1 MECISVIIPVYK
13 TEAYLKRCIDSILAQ
28 TWTNL
33 QIIAVD
39 DGSPD
44 RSGAILDEYAKR
56 DSRVTVIHQEN
67 KGVSAARNAGLAAA
81 VGDYIGFVDSD
92 DALAPDMY
100 EVLIRLA
107 KEHNAPIAHC
117 GYQRISPDGSTKE
130 ISGTGVLMVQSNEEA
145 MECLLLGKH
154 FVGSLWNKLFDRR
167 LLEGLSFRED
177 LKINEDV
184 LFAYQLFKK
193 ASKSVYIDRSLYLMF
208 VRDGSAT
215 SSGTRQDKREAD
227 LLFVAE
233 WIAKDSISTKFE
245 AAAQMRYI
253 EILAIEYAWYISRAG
268 CKEFTHTLRQK
279 LIKAK
284 WSKYNLRPTLK
295 IKIIMLLYAPLVY
308 TLTYKTYRKFRGNNW
323 DIID

>member
-1 MECISVIIPVYK
+1 MELISVIIPAYK
-13 TEAYLKRCIDSILAQ
+13 TEVYLKRCIDSVLAQ

-33 QIIAVD
+33 EIIAVD

-56 DSRVTVIHQEN
+56 DPRVTVIHQEN

-81 VGDYIGFVDSD
+81 SGDYIGFVDSD
-92 DALAPDMY
+92 DALEPDMY

-117 GYQRISPDGSTKE
+117 GYRRISPDGSTKE
-130 ISGTGVLMVQSNEEA
+130 ISGTGALMVQSNEEA

-154 FVGSLWNKLFDRR
+154 FVGSLCNKLFNRR
-167 LLEGLSFRED
+167 LLDGLSFRTD
-177 LKINEDV
+177 IKINEDV
-184 LFAYQLFKK
+184 LLAYQLFKR

-208 VRDGSAT
+208 AREGSAT

-233 WIAKDSISTKFE
+233 WIAKDSRNKKFE
-245 AAAQMRYI
+245 TAAQMRYI
-253 EILAIEYAWYISRAG
+253 EILAIEYAWCMTDGRD
-268 CKEFTHTLRQK
+268 KNTLQLRKK
-279 LIKAK
+279 LLEAR
-284 WSKYNLRPTLK
+284 WNKYPFRLTFKVKL
-295 IKIIMLLYAPLVY
+295 IMLLYVPILYGMAD
-308 TLTYKTYRKFRGNNW
+308 KIYRRIFKSNW
-323 DIID
+323 DTV

>member
-1 MECISVIIPVYK
+1 MELISIIIPVYK
-13 TEAYLKRCIDSILAQ
+13 TESYLERCIDSVLAQ

-56 DSRVTVIHQEN
+56 DPRITVIHQEN
-67 KGVSAARNAGLAAA
+67 KGVSAARNAGLAVAE
-81 VGDYIGFVDSD
+81 GDYIGFVDSD

-117 GYQRISPDGSTKE
+117 GYRRISPDGSTKE
-130 ISGTGVLMVQSNEEA
+130 VSGTGALMVQNNEEA

-167 LLEGLSFRED
+167 LLNGLSLNEN
-177 LKINEDV
+177 LKINEDI
-184 LFAYQLFKK
+184 LLSYQLFKK
-193 ASKSVYIDRSLYLMF
+193 SSKSVYIDRSLYLMF
-208 VRDGSAT
+208 VREGSAT

-233 WIAKDSISTKFE
+233 WIAKDSCNTKFE
-245 AAAQMRYI
+245 TAAQMRYI
-253 EILAIEYAWYISRAG
+253 EILAIEYAWCITDRRDKNLSRIR
-268 CKEFTHTLRQK
+268 EK
-279 LIKAK
+279 LLEARWNKYPFRLTFKAK
-284 WSKYNLRPTLK
+284 V
-295 IKIIMLLYAPLVY
+295 IMLLYVP
-308 TLTYKTYRKFRGNNW
+308 TLYGLADKIYRKIFKSNW
-323 DIID
+323 DTV